1 MGEVSLRRRGPLRL
15 LCVLVLLHLL
25 AAGCASDD
33 TARRRA
39 GPVALRVTEDWE
51 LLVERPTTGFADT
64 VAQTAED
71 FAEPAG
77 GGGAAVGCVA
87 GAVALAAVS
96 QGAGAEPGCLVG
108 GLALYPVG
116 YVLGFGAGA
125 VVGGV
130 QGVIDLFFDAEEEI
144 DMRPMLAVFEAAMP
158 RVDLTNSML
167 AQSQR
172 RSLVTLVSS
181 GEAGET
187 ESRSADKSSAT
198 RQLTLTITRMQ
209 LTTTTSA
216 RPTSRL
222 RLAVEGELTDRD
234 TGQRIGGGSWS
245 YDGESVSTA
254 ELAADDAR
262 AMRAELAAGW
272 QQLAEEILTDL
283 FEPDQ

>member
-1 MGEVSLRRRGPLRL
+1 MGEVSLRRRVPLRWL
-15 LCVLVLLHLL
+15 GVLVLLHLL

-33 TARRRA
+33 MARRRA
-39 GPVALRVTEDWE
+39 GPVELQVTEDWE

-77 GGGAAVGCVA
+77 VGGAAVGCVA
-87 GAVALAAVS
+87 GGVALAAVS

-108 GLALYPVG
+108 GIALYPVG

-130 QGVIDLFFDAEEEI
+130 HGVIDLFFDAEEEI
-144 DMRPMLAVFEAAMP
+144 DMRLLLAVFEGAMP

-172 RSLVTLVSS
+172 RSLVTLISG

-187 ESRSADKSSAT
+187 ESISAEKSRAT
-198 RQLTLTITRMQ
+198 RRLTLTITRLQ

-222 RLAVEGELTDRD
+222 RLAVEGKLTDRE
-234 TGQRIGGGSWS
+234 TGQKIGGGSWS
-245 YDGESVSTA
+245 YDSESVSTA
-254 ELAADDAR
+254 ELAADGAK
-262 AMRAELAAGW
+262 ALKAELAAGW
-272 QQLAEEILTDL
+272 QTLAEEILSDL
-283 FEPDQ
+283 LEPDR